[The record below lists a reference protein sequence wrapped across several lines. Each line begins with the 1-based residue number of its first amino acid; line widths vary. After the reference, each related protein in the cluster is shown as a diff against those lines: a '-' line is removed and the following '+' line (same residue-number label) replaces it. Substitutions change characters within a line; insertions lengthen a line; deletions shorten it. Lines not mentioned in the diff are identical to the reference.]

1 MDVFRQ
7 IFLAGLGALGQAQ
20 QSLKATVD
28 QLVER
33 GEITQEQGKQVIEEW
48 LSRERG
54 DSGVTVGKVGEEL
67 TKVLNRLRV
76 VGREEYESLVARVEE
91 LERRIED

>member
-20 QSLKATVD
+20 QTLKATVD
-28 QLVER
+28 QLVEQ
-33 GEITQEQGKQVIEEW
+33 GEITQEQGKQVIDEW

-54 DSGVTVGKVGEEL
+54 ESGVTVGKVGEEL

-76 VGREEYESLVARVEE
+76 VGREEYEALVARVEE
-91 LERRIED
+91 LERRIEG